1 MIPAYAKPFA
11 YQIPWKSSSI
21 HSGEHSGTQRGL
33 GFDYRGNVSLLDY
46 PDARRMDLRQT
57 LRDPYEQVQVK
68 LFNQDNTTP
77 IFAVCDLSGSMQFQG
92 RQRKLDQA
100 KEIAASIALSA
111 FNAGDMFS
119 LIGYNRQVVEE
130 FTLPLSLHVHQALE
144 LIGTLHDYRKMRVG
158 AEGIMAVHQFLSQ
171 QKGLVFWISD
181 FHMPIGMIEQALN
194 SMSVHRVIPI
204 VLWDDQEYRQLPRFG
219 FGNMID
225 PETGQNRTIFFREAV
240 RAQFEAAFRRRKE
253 ALDALFA
260 HFDSQPLYLN
270 GKFDPEAMTH
280 YFEQYMSL

>member
-1 MIPAYAKPFA
+1 MIPAYAQTFT

-21 HSGEHSGTQRGL
+21 HAGEHSGSQRGL

-68 LFNQDNTTP
+68 LFNQDNITP
-77 IFAVCDLSGSMQFQG
+77 IFAVCDLSSSMQFRG

-111 FNAGDMFS
+111 FNAGDVFS
-119 LIGYNRQVVEE
+119 LIGYNQQVVEE

-144 LIGTLHDYRKMRVG
+144 LIGELHDYRKMRVG

-181 FHMPIGMIEQALN
+181 FHMPIAMIEQALN
-194 SMSVHRVIPI
+194 GMSVHQVVPV
-204 VLWDDQEYRQLPRFG
+204 VLWDDQEYKQLPRFG

-225 PETGQNRTIFFREAV
+225 PETGHNRTIFFRDAV
-240 RAQFEAAFRRRKE
+240 RSQFEAAFIERKQ
-253 ALDALFA
+253 ALDALFSR
-260 HFDSQPLYLN
+260 FDSQPLYL
-270 GKFDPEAMTH
+270 GGEFDPEAMSH

>member
-1 MIPAYAKPFA
+1 MIPAYAQAFT

-21 HSGEHSGTQRGL
+21 HAGEHSGSQRGL

-68 LFNQDNTTP
+68 LFNQDNITP
-77 IFAVCDLSGSMQFQG
+77 IFAVCDLSSSMQFKG

-111 FNAGDMFS
+111 FNAGDVFS
-119 LIGYNRQVVEE
+119 LIGYNQQVVEE

-144 LIGTLHDYRKMRVG
+144 LIGELHDYRKMRVG

-181 FHMPIGMIEQALN
+181 FHMPIAMIEQALN
-194 SMSVHRVIPI
+194 GMSVHQVVPV
-204 VLWDDQEYRQLPRFG
+204 VLWDDQEYKQLPRFG

-225 PETGQNRTIFFREAV
+225 PETGHNRTIFFRDAV
-240 RAQFEAAFRRRKE
+240 RSQFEAAFIERKQ
-253 ALDALFA
+253 ALDALFSR
-260 HFDSQPLYLN
+260 FDSQPLYL
-270 GKFDPEAMTH
+270 GDKFDPEAMSH